1 MISPSRSRAA
11 FRFERGIGASL
22 PASGFVVVS
31 RFQVVKER
39 RNAEFRLQEAET
51 HSGCLSNV
59 SWLEPYAWEGSTLLS
74 NCGAVKLYAPVE
86 EGAVLGDAGGALLGC
101 TGSNNVVPL
110 GGHHGNRQAL
120 LDGSAAGG
128 VAVQAVGDGGN
139 DLVGAFRGSGK
150 KASGHDTVSVVSG
163 WSSLTP
169 SLLWLG
175 RVLLLGLVPRHND
188 WVVPGPSKPALCG
201 LCRSYALVRR
211 FTAALVGAGSCCWVV
226 LNSLRY
232 LAMVRFMASISS
244 TQPAQIYL

>member
-1 MISPSRSRAA
+1 M
-11 FRFERGIGASL
+11 
-22 PASGFVVVS
+22 
-31 RFQVVKER
+31 
-39 RNAEFRLQEAET
+39 
-51 HSGCLSNV
+51 
-59 SWLEPYAWEGSTLLS
+59 
-74 NCGAVKLYAPVE
+74 KLYAPVE
-86 EGAVLGDAGGALLGC
+86 EGAVLGDAGGALLG
-101 TGSNNVVPL
+101 GSSSNNVVPL

-120 LDGSAAGG
+120 LDGSAASS

-211 FTAALVGAGSCCWVV
+211 LTAALVRGRVLLPGGTKFFAGFLLRQIRRFAGYVSGPGSHRSCGITQDLHHDWPPSTLPLVAIG
-226 LNSLRY
+226 LGY
-232 LAMVRFMASISS
+232 SISALS
-244 TQPAQIYL
+244 NLNRSLLFWNEMIIAK

>member
-1 MISPSRSRAA
+1 MLSGVMLLYGFSPFVFFSYACPHAYFSFLYPVGPALQSLLDTGSQAGILTRSRTA

-39 RNAEFRLQEAET
+39 CNPEFRLQEAKT
-51 HSGCLSNV
+51 HSRCLLNA

-74 NCGAVKLYAPVE
+74 NCGAVKLHAPVE
-86 EGAVLGDAGGALLGC
+86 EGAVLGEAGSALLGC
-101 TGSNNVVPL
+101 TGGNNVVPL

-150 KASGHDTVSVVSG
+150 KASGHGTF
-163 WSSLTP
+163 TP
-169 SLLWLG
+169 VGEL
-175 RVLLLGLVPRHND
+175 VLANSQLIRH
-188 WVVPGPSKPALCG
+188 
-201 LCRSYALVRR
+201 
-211 FTAALVGAGSCCWVV
+211 AGS
-226 LNSLRY
+226 
-232 LAMVRFMASISS
+232 
-244 TQPAQIYL
+244 

>member
-1 MISPSRSRAA
+1 MAPGISMTLMISVAMQS
-11 FRFERGIGASL
+11 GIHAWLLLLRNCS
-22 PASGFVVVS
+22 PAV
-31 RFQVVKER
+31 
-39 RNAEFRLQEAET
+39 AESDRI
-51 HSGCLSNV
+51 
-59 SWLEPYAWEGSTLLS
+59 
-74 NCGAVKLYAPVE
+74 AVKLGPPVK

-101 TGSNNVVPL
+101 TGGNNLVPL

-188 WVVPGPSKPALCG
+188 WGWFPGPPKP
-201 LCRSYALVRR
+201 RPVRGFVAITR
-211 FTAALVGAGSCCWVV
+211 
-226 LNSLRY
+226 R
-232 LAMVRFMASISS
+232 
-244 TQPAQIYL
+244 